1 MFKWIGDEIANQAE
15 QVLKEE
21 REDEHGYYVSCPHCG
36 KKQVRKNLLDNGCF
50 ICGWKG
56 TEEDIELARAKSQSG
71 SPSAGVGE
79 LEGSEGRNLSYKTNC
94 PHCGA
99 SVVTEEFLQNGCW
112 RCGYKE

>member
-21 REDEHGYYVSCPHCG
+21 REDEHSYYVSCPRCG

-56 TEEDIELARAKSQSG
+56 TEEDIELARAKRQSG
-71 SPSAGVGE
+71 TLYPQRKEMEEERAQNSG
-79 LEGSEGRNLSYKTNC
+79 YKTYC
-94 PHCGA
+94 PHCGT
-99 SVVTEEFLQNGCW
+99 SVITEEFLQNGCW